1 MNSAADLKRY
11 NNKNALDKAK
21 QKIISAIND
30 APTGLQ
36 IAQIMTICQLS
47 NKTVRE
53 VLTDISAYKE
63 DEAWYLPK
71 ALKAKNAEPKVDT
84 TEQIAKHQTLDDL
97 TPKASIVKRETQ
109 EVAPESL
116 SKPQKSYSEFS
127 ESELRQIPLKM
138 SRCTAVIVQWERLGL
153 KKMLDISGA
162 DRDYLFH
169 HAQELVQRS
178 MNAKVQ
184 EAAEC
189 FLKSIAAAEAFKVMA
204 GTSKEEAKPIVE
216 EQAIV
221 KDLKISD
228 PENISLP
235 KTEALISAEEDQP
248 FSLENCK
255 QMISTVVTKRSDL
268 YLSFEQLSALL
279 QQTFGLDEIEWNIRS
294 NKILSVQLSKYEV
307 VS

>member
-11 NNKNALDKAK
+11 NSKNALDKAK
-21 QKIISAIND
+21 QKIISALND

-71 ALKAKNAEPKVDT
+71 ALKTKNAEPKVDT

-97 TPKASIVKRETQ
+97 TPKASVVKRETQ

-127 ESELRQIPLKM
+127 ESELRQIPLQM

-184 EAAEC
+184 EAAES
-189 FLKSIAAAEAFKVMA
+189 FLKSVATAEAFKVMI
-204 GTSKEEAKPIVE
+204 SSPKEETNPVVE

-221 KDLKISD
+221 EPLKSSE
-228 PENISLP
+228 PENISSP
-235 KTEALISAEEDQP
+235 KNEPLITKEDQP
-248 FSLENCK
+248 LSLENCK
-255 QMISTVVTKRSDL
+255 KMISTVVTKRSDL

-294 NKILSVQLSKYEV
+294 NKILSVQLSKYEI

>member
-11 NNKNALDKAK
+11 NSKNALDKAK
-21 QKIISAIND
+21 QKIISALND

-71 ALKAKNAEPKVDT
+71 ALKTKNAEPKMDT

-97 TPKASIVKRETQ
+97 TPKASVVKRETQ

-116 SKPQKSYSEFS
+116 SKTQKSYSEFS
-127 ESELRQIPLKM
+127 ESELRQIPLQM

-169 HAQELVQRS
+169 HAQELVQHS

-189 FLKSIAAAEAFKVMA
+189 FLKSVAAAEAFKVMVSS
-204 GTSKEEAKPIVE
+204 SKEETNPVVE

-221 KDLKISD
+221 EPLKSSE
-228 PENISLP
+228 PENISSP
-235 KTEALISAEEDQP
+235 KNEPLITKEDQP
-248 FSLENCK
+248 LSLENCK
-255 QMISTVVTKRSDL
+255 KMISTVVTKRSDL

-294 NKILSVQLSKYEV
+294 NKILSVQLSKFEI

>member
-11 NNKNALDKAK
+11 NSKNALDKAK
-21 QKIISAIND
+21 QKIISALND

-71 ALKAKNAEPKVDT
+71 ALKTKNAEPKMDT

-97 TPKASIVKRETQ
+97 TPKASVVKRETQ

-116 SKPQKSYSEFS
+116 SKTQKSYSEFS
-127 ESELRQIPLKM
+127 ESELRQIPLQM

-189 FLKSIAAAEAFKVMA
+189 FLKSVAAAEAFKVMV
-204 GTSKEEAKPIVE
+204 GSSKEEAKPIVE

-221 KDLKISD
+221 KPLKSSD
-228 PENISLP
+228 PENISSP
-235 KTEALISAEEDQP
+235 KTEPLITEENQP

-255 QMISTVVTKRSDL
+255 QMISTVVTRRSDL
-268 YLSFEQLSALL
+268 NLSFEQLSALL

>member
-11 NNKNALDKAK
+11 NSKNALDKAK
-21 QKIISAIND
+21 QKIISALND

-71 ALKAKNAEPKVDT
+71 ALKTKNAEPKMDT

-97 TPKASIVKRETQ
+97 TPKASVVKRETQ

-116 SKPQKSYSEFS
+116 SKTQKSYSEFS
-127 ESELRQIPLKM
+127 ESELRQIPLQM
-138 SRCTAVIVQWERLGL
+138 SRCTAVIVQWECLGL

-189 FLKSIAAAEAFKVMA
+189 FLKSVAAAEAFKVMA

-221 KDLKISD
+221 KPLKSSE
-228 PENISLP
+228 PENISSP
-235 KTEALISAEEDQP
+235 KTEPLITKEDQP

-255 QMISTVVTKRSDL
+255 QMISTVVTRRSDL
-268 YLSFEQLSALL
+268 CLSFEQLIALL

>member
-11 NNKNALDKAK
+11 NSKNALDKAK
-21 QKIISAIND
+21 QKIISALND

-71 ALKAKNAEPKVDT
+71 ALKTENAEPKVNT
-84 TEQIAKHQTLDDL
+84 AEQIVKHQTLDDL
-97 TPKASIVKRETQ
+97 TPKASVVKRETQ
-109 EVAPESL
+109 EVAPEFL

-127 ESELRQIPLKM
+127 ESELRQIPLQM

-189 FLKSIAAAEAFKVMA
+189 FLKSVAAAEVFKVMVSS
-204 GTSKEEAKPIVE
+204 SKEETNPVVE

-221 KDLKISD
+221 EPLKSSE
-228 PENISLP
+228 PENISSP
-235 KTEALISAEEDQP
+235 KTEPLITKEDQP

-255 QMISTVVTKRSDL
+255 QMISTVVTRRSDL
-268 YLSFEQLSALL
+268 NLSFEQLSALL

>member
-11 NNKNALDKAK
+11 NSKNALDKAK
-21 QKIISAIND
+21 QKIISALND

-63 DEAWYLPK
+63 DETWYLPK
-71 ALKAKNAEPKVDT
+71 ALKTKNAEPKMDT

-97 TPKASIVKRETQ
+97 TPKASVVKRETQ

-116 SKPQKSYSEFS
+116 SKTQKSYSEFS
-127 ESELRQIPLKM
+127 ESELRQIPLQM

-169 HAQELVQRS
+169 HAQELVQHS

-189 FLKSIAAAEAFKVMA
+189 FLKSVAAAEAFKVMVSS
-204 GTSKEEAKPIVE
+204 SKEETNPVVE

-221 KDLKISD
+221 EPLKSSE
-228 PENISLP
+228 PENISSP
-235 KTEALISAEEDQP
+235 KNEPLITKEDQP
-248 FSLENCK
+248 LSLENCK
-255 QMISTVVTKRSDL
+255 KMISTVVTKRSDL

-294 NKILSVQLSKYEV
+294 NKILSVQLSKFEI

>member
-11 NNKNALDKAK
+11 NSKNALDKAK
-21 QKIISAIND
+21 QKIISALND

-71 ALKAKNAEPKVDT
+71 ALKTENAEPKVNT
-84 TEQIAKHQTLDDL
+84 AEQIVKHQTLDDL
-97 TPKASIVKRETQ
+97 TPKASVVKRETQ
-109 EVAPESL
+109 EVAPEFL

-127 ESELRQIPLKM
+127 ESELRQIPLQM

-189 FLKSIAAAEAFKVMA
+189 FLKSVAAAEAFKVMV
-204 GTSKEEAKPIVE
+204 GSSKEEAKPIVE

-221 KDLKISD
+221 KPLKSSD
-228 PENISLP
+228 PENISSP
-235 KTEALISAEEDQP
+235 KTEPLITEENQP

>member
-11 NNKNALDKAK
+11 NSKNALDKAK
-21 QKIISAIND
+21 QKIISALND

-71 ALKAKNAEPKVDT
+71 ALKTKNAEPKMDT

-97 TPKASIVKRETQ
+97 TPKASVVKRETQ

-116 SKPQKSYSEFS
+116 SKTQKSYSKFS
-127 ESELRQIPLKM
+127 ESELRQIPLQI

-189 FLKSIAAAEAFKVMA
+189 FLKSVAAAEAFKVMVSS
-204 GTSKEEAKPIVE
+204 SKEETNPVVE

-221 KDLKISD
+221 EPLKSSE
-228 PENISLP
+228 PENISSP
-235 KTEALISAEEDQP
+235 KNEPLITKEDQP
-248 FSLENCK
+248 LSLENCK
-255 QMISTVVTKRSDL
+255 KMISTVVTKRSDL

-294 NKILSVQLSKYEV
+294 NKILSVQLSKYEI

>member
-11 NNKNALDKAK
+11 NSKNALDKAK
-21 QKIISAIND
+21 QKIISALND

-36 IAQIMTICQLS
+36 IVIICAICQLS

-97 TPKASIVKRETQ
+97 TPKASVVKRETQ

-127 ESELRQIPLKM
+127 ESELRQIPLQM

-169 HAQELVQRS
+169 HAQELVQHS

-189 FLKSIAAAEAFKVMA
+189 FLKSVAAAEAFKVMVSS
-204 GTSKEEAKPIVE
+204 SKEETNPVVE

-221 KDLKISD
+221 EPLKSSE
-228 PENISLP
+228 PENISSP
-235 KTEALISAEEDQP
+235 KNEPLITKEDQP
-248 FSLENCK
+248 LSLENCK
-255 QMISTVVTKRSDL
+255 KMISTVVTKRSDL

-294 NKILSVQLSKYEV
+294 NKILSVQLSKFEI

>member
-1 MNSAADLKRY
+1 
-11 NNKNALDKAK
+11 LDKAK
-21 QKIISAIND
+21 QKIINALND

-71 ALKAKNAEPKVDT
+71 ALKTENAEPKVNT
-84 TEQIAKHQTLDDL
+84 AEQIVKHQTLDDL
-97 TPKASIVKRETQ
+97 TPKASVVKRETQ
-109 EVAPESL
+109 EVAPEFL

-127 ESELRQIPLKM
+127 ESELRQIPLQM

-189 FLKSIAAAEAFKVMA
+189 FLKSVAAAEAFKVMV
-204 GTSKEEAKPIVE
+204 GSSKEEAKPIVE

-221 KDLKISD
+221 KPLKSSD
-228 PENISLP
+228 PENISSP
-235 KTEALISAEEDQP
+235 KTEPLITEENQP

>member
-11 NNKNALDKAK
+11 NSKNALDKAK
-21 QKIISAIND
+21 QKIISALND

-36 IAQIMTICQLS
+36 IAQIRTICQLS

-97 TPKASIVKRETQ
+97 TPKASVVKRETQ

-127 ESELRQIPLKM
+127 ESELRQIPLQM

-169 HAQELVQRS
+169 HAQELVQHS

-189 FLKSIAAAEAFKVMA
+189 FLKSVAAAEAFKVMVSS
-204 GTSKEEAKPIVE
+204 SKEETNPVVE

-221 KDLKISD
+221 EPLKSSE
-228 PENISLP
+228 PENISSP
-235 KTEALISAEEDQP
+235 KNEPLITKEDQP
-248 FSLENCK
+248 LSLENCK
-255 QMISTVVTKRSDL
+255 KMISTVVTKRSDL

-294 NKILSVQLSKYEV
+294 NKILSVQLSKFEI

>member
-11 NNKNALDKAK
+11 NSKNALDKAK
-21 QKIISAIND
+21 QKIISALND

-36 IAQIMTICQLS
+36 ITQIMKIFQLS

-97 TPKASIVKRETQ
+97 TPKASVVKRETQ

-127 ESELRQIPLKM
+127 ESELRQIPLQM

-169 HAQELVQRS
+169 HAQELVQHS

-189 FLKSIAAAEAFKVMA
+189 FLKSVAAAEAFKVMVSS
-204 GTSKEEAKPIVE
+204 SKEETNPVVE

-221 KDLKISD
+221 EPLKSSE
-228 PENISLP
+228 PENISSP
-235 KTEALISAEEDQP
+235 KNEPLITKEDQP
-248 FSLENCK
+248 LSLENCK
-255 QMISTVVTKRSDL
+255 KMISTVVTKRSDL

-294 NKILSVQLSKYEV
+294 NKILSVQLSKFEI

>member
-11 NNKNALDKAK
+11 NSKNALDKAK
-21 QKIISAIND
+21 QKIISALND

-63 DEAWYLPK
+63 DDAWYLPK
-71 ALKAKNAEPKVDT
+71 ALKTENAEPKVNT
-84 TEQIAKHQTLDDL
+84 AEQIVKHQTLDDL
-97 TPKASIVKRETQ
+97 TPKASVVKRETQ
-109 EVAPESL
+109 EVAPDSL
-116 SKPQKSYSEFS
+116 SKAQKSYSEFS
-127 ESELRQIPLKM
+127 ESELRQIPLQM

-189 FLKSIAAAEAFKVMA
+189 FLKSVAAAEAFKVMV
-204 GTSKEEAKPIVE
+204 GSSKEEAKPIVE

-221 KDLKISD
+221 KPLKSSE
-228 PENISLP
+228 PENISSP
-235 KTEALISAEEDQP
+235 KTEPLITEENQP

-255 QMISTVVTKRSDL
+255 QMISTVVTRRSDL
-268 YLSFEQLSALL
+268 NLSFEQLSALL

-307 VS
+307 IS

>member
-11 NNKNALDKAK
+11 NSKNALDKAK
-21 QKIISAIND
+21 QKIISALND

-53 VLTDISAYKE
+53 VLTDISAYQE

-71 ALKAKNAEPKVDT
+71 ALKTNNAEPKVDT

-97 TPKASIVKRETQ
+97 TPKASVVKRKTQ
-109 EVAPESL
+109 EVAPEPL
-116 SKPQKSYSEFS
+116 SAAQKSYSEYS
-127 ESELRQIPLKM
+127 ENELRKIPLQM

-153 KKMLDISGA
+153 IKMLDISGA

-178 MNAKVQ
+178 MNEKVR

-189 FLKSIAAAEAFKVMA
+189 FLKSVAAAEAFKVMA
-204 GTSKEEAKPIVE
+204 GSTKEETRPIVE
-216 EQAIV
+216 KAVVMESI
-221 KDLKISD
+221 KC
-228 PENISLP
+228 PENEP
-235 KTEALISAEEDQP
+235 LITAEKDQP
-248 FSLENCK
+248 FSLEDCK
-255 QMISTVVTKRSDL
+255 QMISTVVTRRSDL
-268 YLSFEQLSALL
+268 YLSFDQLSALL

-294 NKILSVQLSKYEV
+294 NKILSVQLSKFEI

>member
-11 NNKNALDKAK
+11 NSKNALDKAK
-21 QKIISAIND
+21 QKIISALND

-97 TPKASIVKRETQ
+97 TPKASVVKRETQ
-109 EVAPESL
+109 EVAPESS
-116 SKPQKSYSEFS
+116 SKTQKSYSEFS
-127 ESELRQIPLKM
+127 ESELRQIPLQM

-184 EAAEC
+184 EAADC
-189 FLKSIAAAEAFKVMA
+189 FLKSVAAAEAFKVMV
-204 GTSKEEAKPIVE
+204 GSSKEEAKPIVE

-221 KDLKISD
+221 KPLKSSE
-228 PENISLP
+228 PENISSP
-235 KTEALISAEEDQP
+235 KTEPLITEENQP

-255 QMISTVVTKRSDL
+255 QMISTVVTRRSDL
-268 YLSFEQLSALL
+268 NLSFEQLSALL

-307 VS
+307 IS

>member
-11 NNKNALDKAK
+11 NSKNALDKAK
-21 QKIISAIND
+21 QKIISALND

-71 ALKAKNAEPKVDT
+71 ALKTKNAEPKMDT

-97 TPKASIVKRETQ
+97 TPKASVVKRETQ

-116 SKPQKSYSEFS
+116 SKTQKSYSEFS
-127 ESELRQIPLKM
+127 ESELRQIPLQM

-184 EAAEC
+184 EAAES
-189 FLKSIAAAEAFKVMA
+189 FLKSVAAAEAFKVMVSS
-204 GTSKEEAKPIVE
+204 SKEETNPVVE

-221 KDLKISD
+221 EPLKSSE
-228 PENISLP
+228 PENISSP
-235 KTEALISAEEDQP
+235 KNEPLITKEDQP
-248 FSLENCK
+248 LSLENCK
-255 QMISTVVTKRSDL
+255 KMISTVVTKRSDL

-294 NKILSVQLSKYEV
+294 NKILSVQLSKYEI